1 MPGIGISQFLQMLFA
16 LFLIIILANF
26 LLKRLDR
33 MNQVRSKAIKI
44 IERVP
49 VSKSSSLCIVQI
61 GTQYMLMSFSE
72 SGNEVIKEFSQKE
85 KEDIQKRIHQQTQDT
100 KNITDLKKITGDLK
114 GKYGQLKKKYED
126 SFKQD

>member
-1 MPGIGISQFLQMLFA
+1 MEGIGVSQFVQMLFA

-114 GKYGQLKKKYED
+114 GKYSQLKKKYED

>member
-1 MPGIGISQFLQMLFA
+1 MPGIGISQFLQMLFV

>member
-1 MPGIGISQFLQMLFA
+1 MPGVGVSQFLQMLFA
-16 LFLIIILANF
+16 LLLIIILANF

-33 MNQVRSKAIKI
+33 INQVRSKAIKI

>member
-1 MPGIGISQFLQMLFA
+1 MPGIGISQFSQMLFA

-33 MNQVRSKAIKI
+33 INQVRSKAIKI

>member
-1 MPGIGISQFLQMLFA
+1 MPGIGISQFLQMLFV

-33 MNQVRSKAIKI
+33 INQVRSKAIKI

>member
-33 MNQVRSKAIKI
+33 INQVRSKAIKI

>member
-1 MPGIGISQFLQMLFA
+1 MEGIGVSQFVQMLFA